1 MKFGKRIRAEATE
14 QWADH
19 YLDYKDLKHKLKA
32 LVEDG
37 APAASEEKFRSA
49 ILAEIDKVDRF
60 FLNQETELYTEFRS
74 LCQEASTVK
83 VDHSPERA
91 AASKCKAGHLRLD
104 ALVSSLEG
112 TSAGKMIQSLLQF
125 SAKVDSLRKFVMLN
139 SLAVIKI
146 TKKHDKQSAVQLRWE
161 MIQHVHRRHFYSS
174 RRFGSLITD
183 VEVLASEVMH
193 RVTLFKPL
201 PESYSCPICLGLLC
215 NPVVLSCGHRFCMKC
230 VSAASYFCQTSCPVC
245 RKEQILDLE
254 TIKVDTLLSHFLDRY
269 FPEGQSGVKQC
280 KTCAMRRKDPQTS
293 RQRMPC
299 EECNMQLLDSLE
311 EMQAA
316 VLSQKASAENRPA
329 SSNSSM
335 STPSKSPA
343 ACGASKRTHVEME
356 EVGMEVRPRLKR
368 RSVGQGGKQALGGRP
383 QTESELQAPPILL
396 NAALLRSHFN
406 LPLNDAAR
414 RLGVCATAIKK
425 VCRKMGIKQWPHR
438 KLKAVEK
445 RLALLQAEHKYV
457 SEETLFAKYQ
467 AEIKELEEK
476 RDKLLQGLDCDVA
489 DVADAEDAKKSVT
502 PSRKVKVEPST
513 GLRSPTSSSRTY
525 PLSPARETLDE
536 DDEEEEEEEDLGEM
550 PAAVEQEGIA
560 GGGDGAEQDVWEMLH
575 RMVSEEGEDTLGL
588 NEQAKAHPAPTPAPL
603 PASAAAQDVTCSLP
617 PSSSGPAPGTTDV
630 VDEYRDLRAQ
640 LVALQEEIL
649 HLRQFSM
656 ALLKERGD
664 IASQLQGREEEIRD
678 LQQRCHSLESQ
689 LILARTSDHGS
700 EELLTPSTL
709 SLPPASSFSSLLSDK
724 LMQGRAGVRQG
735 EDL

>member
-14 QWADH
+14 KWADQ
-19 YLDYKDLKHKLKA
+19 YFDYKDLKHKLKA
-32 LVEDG
+32 LVEEG
-37 APAASEEKFRSA
+37 TPAASEEKFRSA
-49 ILAEIDKVDRF
+49 ILAEIDKVDKF
-60 FLNQETELYTEFRS
+60 FLSQETELYSEFRN
-74 LCQEASTVK
+74 LCQEAANVK

-91 AASKCKAGHLRLD
+91 AAAKCEAGHLRLD

-112 TSAGKMIQSLLQF
+112 TAAGKMIQSLLQF
-125 SAKVDSLRKFVMLN
+125 SAKVDRLRKFVMLN

-161 MIQHVHRRHFYSS
+161 MVQHVHRRHFYSS

-193 RVTLFKPL
+193 RVTLLKPL

-293 RQRMPC
+293 RQRIPC

-316 VLSQKASAENRPA
+316 VLNQNMSTESR
-329 SSNSSM
+329 SSTDSSM
-335 STPSKSPA
+335 SSTSKPPA
-343 ACGASKRTHVEME
+343 SCGSSKRTSAELE
-356 EVGMEVRPRLKR
+356 NVGMEVRPRLKR

-396 NAALLRSHFN
+396 NAAVLRSHFN

-467 AEIKELEEK
+467 AEIKELEDK
-476 RDKLLQGLDCDVA
+476 RDKLLQGLDCDVP
-489 DVADAEDAKKSVT
+489 DVADAEELKKTPT
-502 PSRKVKVEPST
+502 PSRKVKAEPSSP
-513 GLRSPTSSSRTY
+513 LRPSTSSSRTY
-525 PLSPARETLDE
+525 PLSPARETLD
-536 DDEEEEEEEDLGEM
+536 DDDEEEEEEDLGEM
-550 PAAVEQEGIA
+550 AAAVEQEAI
-560 GGGDGAEQDVWEMLH
+560 GGGGAEQDVWEMLH
-575 RMVSEEGEDTLGL
+575 RMVAEENEDTLEL
-588 NEQAKAHPAPTPAPL
+588 NDQPKAPPPPAATQDAVASL
-603 PASAAAQDVTCSLP
+603 PAGSSAQHGAGMD
-617 PSSSGPAPGTTDV
+617 GTM
-630 VDEYRDLRAQ
+630 DEYRDVRAQ
-640 LVALQEEIL
+640 LMALQEEIL

-664 IASQLQGREEEIRD
+664 IAAQLQGRDEEIKD

-689 LILARTSDHGS
+689 LILARTNEAAG
-700 EELLTPSTL
+700 EEILPPSAL

-724 LMQGRAGVRQG
+724 LFQGRASVRQG

>member
-215 NPVVLSCGHRFCMKC
+215 NPQVSSCVRGL
-230 VSAASYFCQTSCPVC
+230 Q
-245 RKEQILDLE
+245 ED
-254 TIKVDTLLSHFLDRY
+254 
-269 FPEGQSGVKQC
+269 
-280 KTCAMRRKDPQTS
+280 
-293 RQRMPC
+293 
-299 EECNMQLLDSLE
+299 
-311 EMQAA
+311 
-316 VLSQKASAENRPA
+316 
-329 SSNSSM
+329 
-335 STPSKSPA
+335 
-343 ACGASKRTHVEME
+343 HVEME

-414 RLGVCATAIKK
+414 RLG
-425 VCRKMGIKQWPHR
+425 RKRRGEGGRHSGGGEGQSDMRKEENKEEEEEDEDEEEEEADNWTR